1 MKRCKEK
8 VKKGHYRKTVGIFL
22 LSLLIIAAGFG
33 GVYLKCYYDTHKPF
47 TYEIDGKSWN
57 MYEQLSVSMRPTQS
71 WVSLER
77 EDGYVSGAQYDGVIT
92 NNLDRNIHDWELTI
106 YLPQNGVIDSSWN
119 GIYTEEE
126 DTIRIK
132 PLDYNNLVVSGDEQS
147 FGFVFYSKM
156 KVDFTK
162 FTITGYYQVE
172 PQQYMMFWVMA
183 FLAFLWILAVVT
195 YIGIC
200 FKIHKLEKQR
210 QNDQKIIAQAMM
222 AIAHLVDA
230 KDESTKE
237 HSLRV
242 ALYSAE
248 IGRRIGMKEED
259 IKKLKYIALVHDC
272 GKVGVPD
279 GILKKRGSLSPE
291 EREIINSHT
300 ILGGHI
306 LESFNSIE
314 GIRDGALYHH
324 ERYDGTGYPNKLKG
338 KKIPV
343 CARIIGV
350 ADAYDAMSSDR
361 CYHPSL
367 PKEEILDELRQNSGS
382 QFDPEYVGHMIAMM
396 EDGTADR
403 IREVK
408 VEGADITALYFM

>member
-1 MKRCKEK
+1 MKKQKENA
-8 VKKGHYRKTVGIFL
+8 KKNRYKRAVGMFL
-22 LSLLIIAAGFG
+22 ISLVVIVLGFG
-33 GVYLKCYYDTHKPF
+33 IVYLKCYYDNHKPF
-47 TYEIDGKSWN
+47 TYEIDGASLA
-57 MYEQLSVSMRPTQS
+57 MHEQLTVSMRPTQS

-77 EDGYVSGAQYDGVIT
+77 EDGYVSGAQYDGVIA

-106 YLPQNGVIDSSWN
+106 YLPQDGIIDSSWN
-119 GIYTEEE
+119 GIYTEAENA
-126 DTIRIK
+126 IKIK
-132 PLDYNNLVVSGDEQS
+132 PLDYNNLIVSGDEQP
-147 FGFVFYSKM
+147 FGFIFYSKM
-156 KVDFTK
+156 KLDFTK
-162 FTITGYYQVE
+162 FSITGYYQVVM
-172 PQQYMMFWVMA
+172 QQYIMFWVMVC
-183 FLAFLWILAVVT
+183 LASLWVLSLIT

-200 FKIHKLEKQR
+200 IKMHKLEKQR
-210 QNDQKIIAQAMM
+210 QKDQKIIAQAMM

-230 KDESTKE
+230 KDEYTKE

-248 IGRRIGMKEED
+248 IARRCGMKEEEV
-259 IKKLKYIALVHDC
+259 KKLKYIALVHDC

-279 GILKKRGSLSPE
+279 AILKKKGALTLE

-300 ILGGHI
+300 VLGGHI

-314 GIRDGALYHH
+314 GIRDGALFHH

-361 CYHPSL
+361 CYRPRL
-367 PKEEILDELRQNSGS
+367 AKEVILEELRKNSGT
-382 QFDPEYVGHMIAMM
+382 QFDPEYVGHMISMM

-403 IREVK
+403 IREIK
-408 VEGADITALYFM
+408 AEGADITAL

>member
-1 MKRCKEK
+1 MKRQKNK
-8 VKKGHYRKTVGIFL
+8 AKKGRYKKAAGIFL
-22 LSLLIIAAGFG
+22 ILLVVIALGFG
-33 GVYLKCYYDTHKPF
+33 GVYLKCYIDNHKMF
-47 TYEIDGKSWN
+47 TYDIDANSLG
-57 MYEQLSVSMRPTQS
+57 MQDQVTVSMRPTQS

-77 EDGYVSGAQYDGVIT
+77 EDGYVSGAQYDGMIS

-106 YLPQNGVIDSSWN
+106 YLPQEGLIDSSWN
-119 GIYTEEE
+119 GIYTEG
-126 DTIRIK
+126 DTTITIK
-132 PLDYNNLVVSGDEQS
+132 PLDYNNVVVSGDEQP
-147 FGFVFYSKM
+147 FGFIFYSKM

-162 FTITGYYQVE
+162 FTLTGYYQVT
-172 PQQYMMFWVMA
+172 PQQYLMFWIMA
-183 FLAFLWILAVVT
+183 GLAFLWVLALIT

-200 FKIHKLEKQR
+200 IKMHKVEKQR
-210 QNDQKIIAQAMM
+210 RKDQKIIGQAMM

-230 KDESTKE
+230 KDEYTKE

-248 IGRRIGMKEED
+248 IARRSGIKEEEV
-259 IKKLKYIALVHDC
+259 KKLKYIALAHDC

-279 GILKKRGSLSPE
+279 AILKKKGSLTPE

-300 ILGGHI
+300 VLGGHI
-306 LESFNSIE
+306 MEAFNSIE

-324 ERYDGTGYPNKLKG
+324 ERFDGTGYPNKLKG

-343 CARIIGV
+343 CARIICV

-361 CYHPSL
+361 CYRPAL
-367 PKEEILDELRQNSGS
+367 AKEVILEELRKNSGT

-403 IREVK
+403 IHAIK
-408 VEGADITALYFM
+408 AEGADITAL

>member
-1 MKRCKEK
+1 MKRQKEK
-8 VKKGHYRKTVGIFL
+8 TKKGHYKRAVSIFL
-22 LSLLIIAAGFG
+22 ISLVLIALGFG
-33 GVYLKCYYDTHKPF
+33 GVYLKCYIDNHKMF
-47 TYEIDGKSWN
+47 TYEIDANSLG
-57 MYEQLSVSMRPTQS
+57 MQDQLSVSMRPTQS

-77 EDGYVSGAQYDGVIT
+77 EDGYVSGAQYDGVIA
-92 NNLDRNIHDWELTI
+92 NNLDRNFHNWELTI
-106 YLPQNGVIDSSWN
+106 YLPQEGLIDSSWN
-119 GIYTEEE
+119 GIYTEG
-126 DTIRIK
+126 DTSIKIK
-132 PLDYNNLVVSGDEQS
+132 PLDYNNLIVSGDEQP
-147 FGFVFYSKM
+147 FGFIFYSKM

-162 FTITGYYQVE
+162 FTLTGYYQVVV
-172 PQQYMMFWVMA
+172 QQYLMFWVMA
-183 FLAFLWILAVVT
+183 GLAFLWVLALIT

-200 FKIHKLEKQR
+200 IKMHKVEKQR
-210 QNDQKIIAQAMM
+210 RKDQKIIAQAMM

-230 KDESTKE
+230 KDEYTKE

-248 IGRRIGMKEED
+248 IARRSGMKEEEV
-259 IKKLKYIALVHDC
+259 KKLKYIALAHDC

-279 GILKKRGSLSPE
+279 AILKKKGALTPE

-300 ILGGHI
+300 VLGGHI
-306 LESFNSIE
+306 MEAFNSIE
-314 GIRDGALYHH
+314 GIRDGALHHH
-324 ERYDGTGYPNKLKG
+324 ERFDGTGYPNKLKG

-361 CYHPSL
+361 CYRPAL
-367 PKEEILDELRQNSGS
+367 EKEVILEELRKNSGT

-403 IREVK
+403 IHAIK
-408 VEGADITALYFM
+408 AEGADITVL